1 MNNVAIQLVND
12 DGDPVELQEQRWHVV
27 HNLTGESSLLCTG
40 EFIDDASS
48 SGNGSRYE
56 TKSVSRGG
64 ITCEKCLEIV
74 KAIKSI
80 RL

>member
-1 MNNVAIQLVND
+1 MNNLALQLVND
-12 DGDPVELQEQRWHVV
+12 DGDPVELQDRRWHVV
-27 HNLTGESSLLCTG
+27 HDSAGEAAILCTG
-40 EFIDDASS
+40 EFVDDASS

-56 TKSVSRGG
+56 LKSVIRGG

-74 KAIKSI
+74 RAIKSI